1 MVIWRR
7 TDHLFYCTM
16 LKIPRFFSGS
26 CWTMKQRPLVARWS
40 GTTAH
45 AHKERWLGVTWRD
58 LALEKAI
65 MSGDI
70 DLGKHGACALRACT
84 LPRGTKSHFKI
95 SVMEHIDS
103 YVACFQKKLNF
114 AMRKYILIPF
124 VPLLNGREKQI
135 KVFAFLGK
143 IICFSWNS
151 WNLRE
156 AKLKVEQ
163 PVKPTDCLYKG
174 ATRWRQVAANVTY
187 FFSIHGCDAPQ
198 G

>member
-1 MVIWRR
+1 MNFKRDETWQEAFSSDFKCTANLLMVIWRR
-7 TDHLFYCTM
+7 TDHFFNCTM

-26 CWTMKQRPLVARWS
+26 CWTMKQRPLIARWS

-84 LPRGTKSHFKI
+84 SPRCTKSQFKI

-103 YVACFQKKLNF
+103 CVACFQKKLISQCENI
-114 AMRKYILIPF
+114 Y
-124 VPLLNGREKQI
+124 
-135 KVFAFLGK
+135 
-143 IICFSWNS
+143 
-151 WNLRE
+151 
-156 AKLKVEQ
+156 
-163 PVKPTDCLYKG
+163 LYHL
-174 ATRWRQVAANVTY
+174 Y
-187 FFSIHGCDAPQ
+187 LC
-198 G
+198 